1 MGQLLFFLFIAI
13 PIVEIA
19 IIIQVG
25 GWLGVLP
32 TVALIILTAFAGTL
46 LLRWQGLSTLAR
58 ARAAIE
64 RGVMP
69 VAELV
74 HGLFLLIAGL
84 LLLTPGFAT
93 DLLGLLLFIPT
104 VRLAAGGLILHRL
117 IRQQQTDPNG
127 AGNPSGSP
135 SGSTAGGTTV
145 IEGEY
150 EEISRTEPPTDRR
163 PDR

>member
-32 TVALIILTAFAGTL
+32 TVALIVLTAFAGTL
-46 LLRWQGLSTLAR
+46 LLRWQGLSTVAR

-64 RGVMP
+64 RGAMP

-93 DLLGLLLFIPT
+93 DVLGLLLFIPA

-117 IRQQQTDPNG
+117 IRQHQTRPDA
-127 AGNPSGSP
+127 AGSRSGN
-135 SGSTAGGTTV
+135 TTGGTRV

-150 EEISRTEPPTDRR
+150 EDISRPEPPTDRL